1 MVNRFSLRCSL
12 YCNYACLWN
21 LTQTSLY
28 PCPFKGACLFNLLT
42 LLTAVVDQTACT
54 LKTNALTDFS
64 SCLRVCLSALK
75 HHHSRK
81 ADASGPALL
90 HIRTKSGVSRKIPWA
105 AAASASSLYQNLSR
119 EAEVFTVKNSEGFN
133 LSTPSGHSTYHLVLH
148 SAFYP
153 HTIYIYIV
161 RIILRISN

>member
-12 YCNYACLWN
+12 YCNYTSLWN
-21 LTQTSLY
+21 VTQTSLY
-28 PCPFKGACLFNLLT
+28 PCPFKSACPSNLLT
-42 LLTAVVDQTACT
+42 LLTAALGETACT

-81 ADASGPALL
+81 ADASGPAFL

-105 AAASASSLYQNLSR
+105 AAASASSLYQYLSR
-119 EAEVFTVKNSEGFN
+119 EAQVPTVKNSEGFN
-133 LSTPSGHSTYHLVLH
+133 LSTPSGNYTYQLLLH

-153 HTIYIYIV
+153 HTLYICF
-161 RIILRISN
+161 ILFSE